1 MFHRQFIKKKG
12 KIKGGKGSVI
22 VALSCYVSKGQLK
35 VAKKIN
41 LSHAALH
48 EFFLSMTWRENAT
61 QTEPDM
67 LTITNT
73 SI

>member
-12 KIKGGKGSVI
+12 TIKGGKGSVI
-22 VALSCYVSKGQLK
+22 VALTCYVFKGQLK

-48 EFFLSMTWRENAT
+48 GFCSVNGLERKCYTDRA
-61 QTEPDM
+61 
-67 LTITNT
+67 
-73 SI
+73 